1 MNQNTFGSTKAAN
14 DLVLH
19 LETEKIGKKT
29 IAKISQKITDYNR
42 GLNVISRIE
51 DGKIKA
57 SLLKLWA
64 EMNLNAVDNMN
75 VSENIISHLKNV
87 QLAYLKRKT
96 YKK

>member
-19 LETEKIGKKT
+19 LETENVGKKT
-29 IAKISQKITDYNR
+29 IRKISQKITDYNR
-42 GLNVISRIE
+42 GLNVIIGIE
-51 DGKIKA
+51 DDKIKA
-57 SLLKLWA
+57 SLLKLWTETSLSA
-64 EMNLNAVDNMN
+64 MRDID

-87 QLAYLKRKT
+87 QLAYLKRKA